1 MNGGKFSMSKLLGQI
16 GSAVMLLLV
25 VAIGARVV
33 YELLAPL
40 MPLLISAVTLGIV
53 CSVIFGRHRRL

>member
-1 MNGGKFSMSKLLGQI
+1 MSDGKWSVSKLLGQI

-25 VAIGARVV
+25 VAIACRIV

-40 MPLLISAVTLGIV
+40 LPILGAGVVLIVV
-53 CSVIFGRHRRL
+53 YSVIFGRGRRL